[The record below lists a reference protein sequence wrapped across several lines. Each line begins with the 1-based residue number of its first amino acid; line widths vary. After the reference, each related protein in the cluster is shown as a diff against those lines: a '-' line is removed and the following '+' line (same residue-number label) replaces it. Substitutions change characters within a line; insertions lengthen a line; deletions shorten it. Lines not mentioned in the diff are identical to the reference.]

1 MGIRGL
7 WIGLLTSSVTCFIV
21 FVIVLTRADWEHV
34 SFYFSTLVDQI

>member
-7 WIGLLTSSVTCFIV
+7 WIGLLASSVTCFVV

-34 SFYFSTLVDQI
+34 S